1 MLENEAGHSQAV
13 SPDALKQLFATLK
26 GDIRCVVLNACF
38 TEPQAKAIA
47 GSIDC
52 VVGMSAAIG
61 DKSAVSF
68 AASFYQALGFGH
80 DVRTAFELGCGE
92 PILEGLAGKDIPQLI
107 TAPGDPTTFVTDG
120 PVEPPGKPLQRAVFR
135 ANVLPGEP
143 LQGAVFHANVLRY
156 SRLGRARK
164 KVREFLKKQI
174 QRFAEILGKDYPLEV
189 EYRGG
194 QFTLLLGGGEEPADS
209 IMTALT
215 FGMHLQKSIRDRE
228 ERIYQLGVVVDWEE
242 RARREQIQ
250 LPEKVTDHLVGPGI
264 DHAIILMSLTTNPHI
279 LISQIAFS
287 TLGDDFTHDNFS
299 ELRTLVGVFKAKG
312 LDLPGDESR
321 FAVDDI
327 IVHDREKVRHFL
339 HNLWVMG
346 RDGITIGDRRR
357 PRHWVGIEYR
367 TPEDVDLEK
376 NTFVNKLAKN
386 DDVIIIAITN
396 ERLVEYLDAAIEIRR
411 HRFWKSLRIVF
422 PTLEV
427 VSLVEDQRTGSV
439 TTDKW
444 HQGRRTV
451 FEFLL
456 GQGIEHQIEWECL
469 EFPGLLPFV
478 GQRYGQEESIR
489 VSPILP
495 GLDAKKSY
503 YMEVFKG
510 SEVYDQL
517 SNSIDVIIN
526 KGRPIVEWNPYGVM
540 RGGDF
545 CFMGIVSRKRHD
557 HDVVSQSTIP
567 DTPCFPVVLV
577 MLHVKA
583 IRHSA
588 VLQRRTRFNAAGDF
602 DKISNISGVMIDNDL
617 FKSLDINPSQVFW
630 ERCYL
635 NEQTDDQSASLDF
648 VKETGERIKINQ
660 TILEVIMEGAWREAA
675 IREVYDELGLKIH
688 QQDLVNQG
696 SCTIHRNHKELLFG
710 IFSLKLSRNDFRFI
724 QEIRPRSDLQPFSL
738 DELRHLHRMQALNA
752 LLQKEFDRVF
762 VPIYKKIGI
771 D

>member
-1 MLENEAGHSQAV
+1 
-13 SPDALKQLFATLK
+13 
-26 GDIRCVVLNACF
+26 
-38 TEPQAKAIA
+38 
-47 GSIDC
+47 
-52 VVGMSAAIG
+52 
-61 DKSAVSF
+61 
-68 AASFYQALGFGH
+68 
-80 DVRTAFELGCGE
+80 
-92 PILEGLAGKDIPQLI
+92 
-107 TAPGDPTTFVTDG
+107 
-120 PVEPPGKPLQRAVFR
+120 
-135 ANVLPGEP
+135 
-143 LQGAVFHANVLRY
+143 
-156 SRLGRARK
+156 
-164 KVREFLKKQI
+164 
-174 QRFAEILGKDYPLEV
+174 
-189 EYRGG
+189 
-194 QFTLLLGGGEEPADS
+194 
-209 IMTALT
+209 
-215 FGMHLQKSIRDRE
+215 MHLQKSIRDQE
-228 ERIYQLGVVVDWEE
+228 EKKYQLAVAVDWEE
-242 RARREQIQ
+242 GARREQIQ
-250 LPEKVTDHLVGPGI
+250 LPKKVTDHLVGPGI

-287 TLGDDFTHDNFS
+287 KLGNDFKHDNFS
-299 ELRTLVGVFKAKG
+299 DLREIVRVFKAKG
-312 LDLPGDESR
+312 LDLPDDESR

-346 RDGITIGDRRR
+346 RDGIVIGDRRR

-376 NTFVNKLAKN
+376 NTFVNKLANN

-411 HRFWKSLRIVF
+411 NRHIVNYFWKSLRIVF
-422 PTLEV
+422 PTLEI
-427 VSLVEDQRTGSV
+427 VSLVEDERTGSV

-510 SEVYDQL
+510 SEVYDQI

-526 KGRPIVEWNPYGVM
+526 KGRPIVEWNLYGVM

-545 CFMGIVSRKRHD
+545 CFKGIVSRKRHD
-557 HDVVSQSTIP
+557 HDVVIQSTIP

-577 MLHVKA
+577 MLHVES

-602 DKISNISGVMIDNDL
+602 DKISNISGVMTEQDVFTTL
-617 FKSLDINPSQVFW
+617 SINPSRAFV
-630 ERCYL
+630 ERYYL
-635 NEQTDDQSASLDF
+635 NEQTDDQCC
-648 VKETGERIKINQ
+648 
-660 TILEVIMEGAWREAA
+660 ILGFCQRD
-675 IREVYDELGLKIH
+675 RRTH
-688 QQDLVNQG
+688 QD
-696 SCTIHRNHKELLFG
+696 
-710 IFSLKLSRNDFRFI
+710 
-724 QEIRPRSDLQPFSL
+724 
-738 DELRHLHRMQALNA
+738 
-752 LLQKEFDRVF
+752 
-762 VPIYKKIGI
+762 
-771 D
+771 